1 MVVDDWIVVEDAS
14 WGNGGVRVVVVV
26 AVWCMES
33 RSGVMYL
40 LRVLDMGDWL
50 GLPADEAGR
59 WCPETEGN
67 MLLLVSI
74 ETGLLK
80 F

>member
-1 MVVDDWIVVEDAS
+1 MVVDWIVVEDAS

-26 AVWCMES
+26 AVGCMES

-59 WCPETEGN
+59 WCPVTEGN